1 MAEINIIA
9 VFFSCAAIL
18 VIGGVYAVK
27 TSEKQ
32 TAEPRIYFIL
42 PINGNTSDI
51 EFIVRQYIYKTVGQY
66 PAAVIIL
73 YDMGA
78 DNDTVRIFE
87 QLMDSVCDY
96 KIVNNA
102 EILR

>member
-18 VIGGVYAVK
+18 VIGGIYAVK

-32 TAEPRIYFIL
+32 AAEPRIYFVL
-42 PINGNTSDI
+42 PINDNTSDI

-66 PAAVIIL
+66 PA

-78 DNDTVRIFE
+78 NNDTVRIFE
-87 QLMDSVCDY
+87 LLMDSVCDY